1 MSLLTTLKED
11 MKAAMKARQR
21 DRLQTIRLLMSA
33 LKNKQIDNGGEDLSE
48 DAELQFLATEAKR
61 RRESITAYEEAGRE
75 DLAAQERSEL
85 EVISHY
91 LPEPLTEDEVRAI
104 VQAVIDETGA
114 TSKKQMG
121 QVMGRVMPQVK
132 GRFDGA
138 AVKPIV
144 LGLLGD

>member
-11 MKAAMKARQR
+11 MKTAMKARQSE
-21 DRLQTIRLLMSA
+21 RLTTIRMLMAA
-33 LKNKQIDNGGEDLSE
+33 LKNKQIDKSGADLSE
-48 DAELQFLATEAKR
+48 DEEIAFLATEAKR
-61 RRESITAYEEAGRE
+61 RRESITAYEDAGRE
-75 DLAAQERSEL
+75 DLAATERAEL

-91 LPEPLTEDEVRAI
+91 LPEPLTEGEVRAI
-104 VQAVIDETGA
+104 VEQVIADTGA